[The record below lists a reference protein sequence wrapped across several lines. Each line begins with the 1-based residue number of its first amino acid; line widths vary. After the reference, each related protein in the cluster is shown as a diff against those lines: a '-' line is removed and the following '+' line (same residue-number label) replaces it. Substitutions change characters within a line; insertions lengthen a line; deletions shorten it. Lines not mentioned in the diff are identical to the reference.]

1 MIDQG
6 TRSQRLD
13 ALRRRMEE
21 TGCELTALA
30 PSDNLRYVIGF
41 SPKADERA
49 CMLLV
54 GAGGTSFVMPGLNAE
69 QTSAEAP
76 ELELVRWSDDAGPA
90 DALRASLEKVGG
102 GRASRIA
109 VDPEMR
115 ADHLLLLQEAVP
127 EAEAVSAT
135 AVVGPLREAK
145 SAGEIDALQAAA
157 AAADEAVLAAFA
169 ASRPGVTELDVAD
182 AVSSAFRRAGA
193 EEVLFAIVGGGPNG
207 AFPHHH
213 TGSRVLEDGDAIVID
228 IGARSGGYVSDI
240 TRMAYLGE
248 PSDRYLEVHAVV
260 EAAVQA
266 AMAATGPGA
275 TCHEVDAAARG
286 VIADAGYGEYFVHRC
301 GHGLGLS
308 VHEPPWIMRGD
319 DTELRVGMVHSIE
332 PGVYLP
338 GEFGIRLE
346 EIVHVT
352 EDGCR
357 RFSRLPRDVHAV
369 DPASRGGQTTSTERE
384 GART

>member
-1 MIDQG
+1 MIDQA
-6 TRSQRLD
+6 TRSRRLD
-13 ALRRRMEE
+13 ALRRRMDE

-76 ELELVRWSDDAGPA
+76 ELELVRWSDDAGPSE
-90 DALRASLEKVGG
+90 ALRTALERVGG
-102 GRASRIA
+102 GRAVRIA

-115 ADHLLLLQEAVP
+115 ADHLLLLQQAVP
-127 EAEAVSAT
+127 EAEAVPAT
-135 AVVGPLREAK
+135 TVVGPLREAK
-145 SAGEIDALQAAA
+145 SAEEIAVLQTAA
-157 AAADEAVLAAFA
+157 AAADEAMTAAFSA
-169 ASRPGVTELDVAD
+169 CRPGATELDVAD
-182 AVSSAFRRAGA
+182 AVASAFRRAGA
-193 EEVLFAIVGGGPNG
+193 EEVLFAIVGAGSNG

-213 TGSRVLEDGDAIVID
+213 TSSRRLEEGDAIVID

-240 TRMAYLGE
+240 TRMAYLGD
-248 PSDRYLEVHAVV
+248 PSDRYFEVHAVV
-260 EAAVQA
+260 EAAVRA
-266 AMAATGPGA
+266 AMAAAGPGT

-286 VIADAGYGEYFVHRC
+286 VIEDAGYGEYFVHRC

-308 VHEPPWIMRGD
+308 VHEPPWIMGGN
-319 DTELRVGMVHSIE
+319 DTTLRAGMVHSIE
-332 PGVYLP
+332 PGIYLP

-346 EIVHVT
+346 EIVQVT
-352 EDGCR
+352 DDGCR
-357 RFSRLPRDVHAV
+357 RFSRLPRDVHV
-369 DPASRGGQTTSTERE
+369 FDPASRGVPTTSNERE
-384 GART
+384 GVRT